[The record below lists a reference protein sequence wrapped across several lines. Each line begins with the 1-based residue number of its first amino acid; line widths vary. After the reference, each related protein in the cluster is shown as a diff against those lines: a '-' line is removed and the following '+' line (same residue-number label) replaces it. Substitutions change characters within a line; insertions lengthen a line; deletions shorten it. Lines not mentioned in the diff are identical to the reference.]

1 MKKSATQFVCSECG
15 NIETKWLGRCPQCG
29 NWNTFTEQRPVT
41 AQTRRAAQGDNDV
54 SLQQLMSV
62 EDVLVDKDFIYTSN
76 ISEFDRVLGGAI
88 MHGSATLIGGEPGI
102 GKSTLMLQVVASLT
116 DKKAIYVSGEESPQ
130 QVKKRAQRLS
140 LPLDRILLF
149 SNTNLES
156 LIDII
161 NKEKP
166 DCLVVDSLQTLTSSD
181 LTSASGSVSQMK
193 NCASDLVDV
202 AKAAGCALFLVGHVT
217 KDGQI
222 AGPKVVEHIVDTVL
236 YFEMAETGARII
248 RAAKNRFGSI
258 DEIGIFIMGEK
269 GLVPVSDP
277 AGFFLSKRP
286 QGTIPPGISF
296 GTVLEGSRT
305 FLIEIQALS
314 VPLNSSGYPRI
325 FSEKVDSS
333 TVSRI
338 AAILERHA
346 GVVLSRNDIYVNVA
360 GGIKV
365 KEVAI
370 ELPLALALYSA
381 LTGRALPA
389 NLVSMGELSLAGE
402 VRPVGFSDKRMKGA
416 LEMGYS
422 TLLIPSSTKRL
433 ARKATYLSCETIAE
447 ALEQVT
453 SIHETL

>member
-1 MKKSATQFVCSECG
+1 
-15 NIETKWLGRCPQCG
+15 
-29 NWNTFTEQRPVT
+29 
-41 AQTRRAAQGDNDV
+41 
-54 SLQQLMSV
+54 
-62 EDVLVDKDFIYTSN
+62 
-76 ISEFDRVLGGAI
+76 
-88 MHGSATLIGGEPGI
+88 
-102 GKSTLMLQVVASLT
+102 
-116 DKKAIYVSGEESPQ
+116 
-130 QVKKRAQRLS
+130 
-140 LPLDRILLF
+140 
-149 SNTNLES
+149 
-156 LIDII
+156 
-161 NKEKP
+161 
-166 DCLVVDSLQTLTSSD
+166 
-181 LTSASGSVSQMK
+181 MK

-248 RAAKNRFGSI
+248 RAVKNRFGSI

-286 QGTIPPGISF
+286 QGTIPPGIAF

-314 VPLNSSGYPRI
+314 VPLSSSGYPRI
-325 FSEKVDSS
+325 FSEKIDSS

-346 GVVLSRNDIYVNVA
+346 GIVLSRNDIYVNVA

-381 LTGRALPA
+381 LTGKALPA
-389 NLVSMGELSLAGE
+389 SLVSMGELSLAGE
-402 VRPVGFSDKRMKGA
+402 VRPVGFSDKRIKGA

-422 TLLIPSSTKRL
+422 TLLVPSCTKQGT
-433 ARKATYLSCETIAE
+433 RKGTFLSCETIGE
-447 ALEQVT
+447 ALRQV
-453 SIHETL
+453 SGIQGSS